1 MKPPGTLKV
10 MTIIVAVYLAAL
22 LPALVW
28 DGYLDSPVGLLVVFP
43 YLSVYLFHSL
53 GVPGLLQQAGAC
65 GWGWC
70 RPTLFGWVF
79 MATFWLAV
87 AWIAA
92 RLFVHLGSAG
102 RRGR

>member
-1 MKPPGTLKV
+1 MKPHGTLKV
-10 MTIIVAVYLAAL
+10 MAIIVAVYVAAL

-28 DGYLDSPVGLLVVFP
+28 DGYLDSPVGLLVAFP

-53 GVPGLLQQAGAC
+53 GVPGLLQQGGAC

-70 RPTLFGWVF
+70 RPTLFGWAF
-79 MATFWLAV
+79 IATFWLAL

-92 RLFVHLGSAG
+92 RSFVHLRSGGA
-102 RRGR
+102 RGR

>member
-10 MTIIVAVYLAAL
+10 MTIIVAAYLAAL
-22 LPALVW
+22 VPALVW

-70 RPTLFGWVF
+70 RPTLFGWF
-79 MATFWLAV
+79 FIATFWLAV
-87 AWIAA
+87 TWIAA
-92 RLFVHLGSAG
+92 RSFVYLRSAG
-102 RRGR
+102 PRRP